1 MEREGGDRAMKQELY
16 ACVYLREFPVQA
28 VLRLRPELGES
39 TCVVMEGERPLE
51 RVCSLT
57 TKARLA
63 GLRSG
68 MNRTDVESF
77 PGVKVLKRSQ
87 KMEQAARE
95 VLLECAGTYSPRVE
109 EVSGE
114 RDGLSCADGG
124 RLNHSSACSYFLCVM
139 DVAGTEALFG
149 SPELLARKVLAHVRS
164 LGMQAR
170 VVVSRN
176 FHAAVCLAK
185 AASVV
190 KGGTGRRAIEVIAE
204 GEEARALATL
214 PVDVLGLDERQ
225 REVLALW
232 GIETLGQ
239 LAALPRAELIA
250 RMGQD
255 GRRMQEMA
263 RGERPHLF
271 QPREAPLR
279 LEERQELE
287 FPLES
292 LDSLMFGVAVML
304 EQLIVRAKA
313 QLVSLAEVTVALELE
328 GGLTHTRR
336 VRPAQATNEKQF
348 WVRLLHLELQ
358 AHPPEAAVLAVAVQA
373 EPGDRSKIQMG
384 LFSPPLPEAARL
396 DVTLAQLKAMV
407 GEGNVGA
414 AVLEDT
420 HAREGWRVE
429 PFRVPGDVRGDS
441 SGGELRDGLRIEE
454 VPERVAVRRVRP
466 PERVAVRMESG
477 RPKEFWFRE
486 QRVVVE
492 NSYGPWM
499 ASGEWWNDRLWRVEE
514 WDVVGRVVGA
524 GMMCCSLTR
533 DLCDEEWRVTGLYD

>member
-1 MEREGGDRAMKQELY
+1 MELKELY

-39 TCVVMEGERPLE
+39 TCVVMDGERPLE

-57 TKARLA
+57 TKARLM

-68 MNRTDVESF
+68 MSRTDVESF
-77 PGVKVLKRSQ
+77 AHVKVLKRSRT
-87 KMEQAARE
+87 MEQAARE
-95 VLLECAGTYSPRVE
+95 VLLECVGAFSPAVE
-109 EVSGE
+109 EMCDESDSV
-114 RDGLSCADGG
+114 
-124 RLNHSSACSYFLCVM
+124 FLCVM
-139 DVAGTEALFG
+139 DIAGMEALFG
-149 SPELLARKVLAHVRS
+149 PPEVLARRVLTQVRS

-190 KGGTGRRAIEVIAE
+190 KGGTGRRAIEVIRE
-204 GEEARALATL
+204 GDEARVLATL
-214 PVDVLGLDERQ
+214 PVDVLPVMDAQ
-225 REVLALW
+225 REVFAAW

-255 GRRMQEMA
+255 GGALQEMA
-263 RGERPHLF
+263 RGVRPHLF
-271 QPREAPLR
+271 QPMVTELR

-313 QLVSLAEVTVALELE
+313 RLVSLAEVTVRLEIE
-328 GGLTHTRR
+328 GGGTHARR

-348 WVRLLHLELQ
+348 WVRLLHLEVQ
-358 AHPPEAAVLAVAVQA
+358 AHPPEAAVVAVTVEA
-373 EPGDRSKIQMG
+373 EPGDRSKVQMG
-384 LFSPPLPEAARL
+384 LFSPALPEAGRL

-420 HAREGWRVE
+420 HAREGFRVE
-429 PFRVPGDVRGDS
+429 GFRVPGDAA
-441 SGGELRDGLRIEE
+441 GEGLRIEE
-454 VPERVAVRRVRP
+454 VVPERAALRCVRP
-466 PERVAVRMESG
+466 AERVQVRMDAG

-492 NSYGPWM
+492 NAYGPWM
-499 ASGEWWNDRLWRVEE
+499 ASGDWWNDRLWKVEE

-533 DLCDEEWRVTGLYD
+533 DLCDGEWRVVGLYD

>member
-1 MEREGGDRAMKQELY
+1 MKQKELY
-16 ACVYLREFPVQA
+16 ACVYLCLYLREFPVQA

-57 TKARLA
+57 TKARLL

-68 MNRTDVESF
+68 MNRTEVESF
-77 PGVKVLKRSQ
+77 PHVKVLRRSAR
-87 KMEQAARE
+87 MEQAARE

-109 EVSGE
+109 EVCGE
-114 RDGLSCADGG
+114 SDGVSCSDAG
-124 RLNHSSACSYFLCVM
+124 RLNYSSACSSFLCVM
-139 DVAGTEALFG
+139 DVAGTEKLFG

-170 VVVSRN
+170 VVVSGN
-176 FHAAVCLAK
+176 FHAAVCVAR

-190 KGGTGRRAIEVIAE
+190 KGGTGRRSIEVIAE

-214 PVDVLGLDERQ
+214 PVDVLPVTDAQ
-225 REVLALW
+225 REVFGLW

-239 LAALPRAELIA
+239 MAALPRAELIA

-255 GRRMQEMA
+255 GRRLQAMA
-263 RGERPHLF
+263 RGERAHLF
-271 QPREAPLR
+271 VPRETPMR

-313 QLVSLAEVTVALELE
+313 RLVSLAEVRVALELE
-328 GGLTHTRR
+328 GGLVHARR

-348 WVRLLHLELQ
+348 WVRLLHLELG
-358 AHPPEAAVLAVAVQA
+358 AHPPEAAVVAVTVEA
-373 EPGDRSKIQMG
+373 EPGDRSKVQMG
-384 LFSPPLPEAARL
+384 LFSPPLPEAGRL
-396 DVTLAQLKAMV
+396 DVTLAQLRAMV
-407 GEGNVGA
+407 GDGNVGA

-420 HAREGWRVE
+420 HAAEGFRVE
-429 PFRVPGDVRGDS
+429 AFCVPGDVSRDAS
-441 SGGELRDGLRIEE
+441 AGGELRIEE
-454 VPERVAVRRVRP
+454 VPERAAVRRVRP
-466 PERVAVRMESG
+466 AERVAVRMERG
-477 RPKEFWFRE
+477 RPAELWFRG

-492 NSYGPWM
+492 HAYGPWI
-499 ASGEWWNDRLWRVEE
+499 AGGEWWSYRLWNVEE
-514 WDVVGRVVGA
+514 WDLVGRVAGG
-524 GMMCCSLTR
+524 GMMCCSVTR
-533 DLCDEEWRVTGLYD
+533 DLCENTWKMTGLYD

>member
-1 MEREGGDRAMKQELY
+1 MKQELY

-51 RVCSLT
+51 WVCSLT
-57 TKARLA
+57 TKARLL

-77 PGVKVLKRSQ
+77 PHVKVLKRSQ

-95 VLLECAGTYSPRVE
+95 VLLECVGAYSPAVE
-109 EVSGE
+109 EVCGE
-114 RDGLSCADGG
+114 SD
-124 RLNHSSACSYFLCVM
+124 SAFLCVM
-139 DVAGTEALFG
+139 DIAGMEALFG
-149 SPELLARKVLAHVRS
+149 PPELLARKVLAQVRS

-176 FHAAVCLAK
+176 FHAAVCLAR

-190 KGGTGRRAIEVIAE
+190 KGGTGRRAVEVIAE
-204 GEEARALATL
+204 GEEAQALATL
-214 PVDVLGLDERQ
+214 PVDVLSPQRASSPGTPVSEAQ
-225 REVLALW
+225 REVFALW

-239 LAALPRAELIA
+239 LAALPEAELIA

-255 GRRMQEMA
+255 GGALQEMA
-263 RGERPHLF
+263 RGVRPHLF
-271 QPREAPLR
+271 QPMVTELR
-279 LEERQELE
+279 LVERQELE

-313 QLVSLAEVTVALELE
+313 RLVSLAEVRVRWSWRA
-328 GGLTHTRR
+328 GGRMRGR

-358 AHPPEAAVLAVAVQA
+358 AHPPEAAVLAVVVEA
-373 EPGDRSKIQMG
+373 EPGDRSKVQMG
-384 LFSPPLPEAARL
+384 LFSPALPEAGRL
-396 DVTLAQLKAMV
+396 DVTLAQLRAMV
-407 GEGNVGA
+407 GDGNVGA

-420 HAREGWRVE
+420 HAAEGWRVE
-429 PFRVPGDVRGDS
+429 AFSVPGDVRE
-441 SGGELRDGLRIEE
+441 GELRIEE
-454 VPERVAVRRVRP
+454 VPERAAVRRVRP
-466 PERVAVRMESG
+466 AERVAVRMESG
-477 RPKEFWFRE
+477 RPKEFWFRDAACGGGE
-486 QRVVVE
+486 RVWAVDGERRVVE
-492 NSYGPWM
+492 
-499 ASGEWWNDRLWRVEE
+499 
-514 WDVVGRVVGA
+514 
-524 GMMCCSLTR
+524 
-533 DLCDEEWRVTGLYD
+533 